1 MKAWPGFGAPGIG
14 AKLTLAFA
22 ALAGMTFVVVA
33 LAWGAGQRVTDDIE
47 LSEVV
52 RRPASLA
59 CARAQADL
67 LRMQL
72 HVRGYLVLSDPAD
85 IEQYRAA
92 RKSFEAEM
100 AALQSM
106 SNQWPEAEDARAV
119 RALVDG
125 YRAWAELPQQLFEL
139 HDSPLKNRPALRLAR
154 VEVQARLVR
163 ILDAVDGIVERQKLR
178 EGDVRSRELLAD
190 LLNFQ
195 TSFDAMATNLMAY
208 GASGEVNFKLTY
220 GPQLATNAAAWKALS
235 ARRGQLDARQR
246 ELLEVIAR
254 NRAEVTD
261 LALRIVSVVSGE
273 RAYEDLYLYRTQ
285 VAPQADVLLGRL
297 ADLTDRQQAQLG
309 SSLAH
314 ARTGLSSVKVG
325 AAVAGVVAV
334 VIAVA
339 MAYVFRRRVVLPL
352 HRLTRVAERVTAGD
366 LEARAEVESSDEL
379 GVLAHGINTMTA
391 RLSETIRHL
400 ESIFAEA
407 QDAKA
412 AAEVANRAKSRF
424 LASMSHEL
432 RTPLNAV
439 LGYAQILL
447 SEPGLSEF
455 QVNRLDKIRTGGEHL
470 LAMINDVL
478 DLSRIEAGK
487 LDLQPLPMRLSG
499 LLGAL
504 CGAIRAAAERKGLS
518 FASDVDPDLPAA
530 VQVDGKRLE
539 QVLLNLL
546 DNAVKFTDHGQV
558 SLRLRRLE
566 STDAARA
573 CIRFEVA
580 DSGVGMAPAQLAA
593 LFRPFEQGDDSRRLH
608 GGTGLG
614 LAISQR
620 IVAMMGGNIEVE
632 SRPGAGSLF
641 RFQIDVALADADAA
655 VVPRRGGADP
665 AAVWRRIL
673 LVEAAPPRDA
683 DLAERLQACGFE
695 LAFVDGAA
703 SAVAKARQHVPDL
716 ILVDAR
722 MPPAQAF
729 AAIRR
734 LREDALL
741 RGIALIALSPTA
753 AAHELADSGAD
764 AVLPLPLDVAVFAA
778 TIGELRQRR
787 SAGAGP
793 SAPAEPAPDASPAWV
808 VPGTEELE
816 LLHELARIGN
826 MRSIGER
833 ADHLAGVNPDYQPF
847 ARRLRDLAQRFQ
859 SRAILEWISELRSAG
874 AGDVTPP
881 VRGPTLGL

>member
-1 MKAWPGFGAPGIG
+1 MKGWPGFRAPGIG
-14 AKLTLAFA
+14 ARLTLAFG
-22 ALAGMTFVVVA
+22 ALAGVTFLVVA
-33 LAWGAGQRVTDDIE
+33 LASIAGQRVTDDID
-47 LSEVV
+47 LSELV

-59 CARAQADL
+59 SEQAQADL

-92 RKSFEAEM
+92 RKSFEAEL
-100 AALQSM
+100 AALQAM

-119 RALVDG
+119 RALVDA

-163 ILDAVDGIVERQKLR
+163 VLDAVDGIVEEQKR
-178 EGDVRSRELLAD
+178 RGGNAGRELLAD

-195 TSFDAMATNLMAY
+195 TSFDAMATNLMAF

-235 ARRGQLDARQR
+235 ARRARLDARQR
-246 ELLEVIAR
+246 ELLDVIAR
-254 NRAEVTD
+254 SRAEVAD
-261 LALRIVSVVSGE
+261 LALQIVSVVNGE
-273 RAYEDLYLYRTQ
+273 HAYEDLFLYRTR
-285 VAPQADVLLGRL
+285 VAPQADVLLRRL
-297 ADLTDRQQAQLG
+297 AELAARQQAQLG

-314 ARTGLSSVKVG
+314 ARLSLSSVRVV
-325 AAVAGVVAV
+325 AAVAGVLAMA
-334 VIAVA
+334 IAAA
-339 MAYVFRRRVVLPL
+339 MAYVFRRSIVRPL

-366 LEARAEVESSDEL
+366 LQARAEVEASDEV
-379 GVLAHGINTMTA
+379 GVLARAINTMTE

-439 LGYAQILL
+439 LGYAQILQA
-447 SEPGLSEF
+447 EPGLSEF
-455 QVNRLDKIRTGGEHL
+455 QLSRLDKIRSGGEHL

-487 LDLQPLPMRLSG
+487 MDLQPLPMSLPA
-499 LLGAL
+499 LLRAVSSV
-504 CGAIRAAAERKGLS
+504 IRAAAERKGLS
-518 FASDVDPDLPAA
+518 FSCDVAPDLPAA
-530 VQVDGKRLE
+530 VQVDAKRLE

-546 DNAVKFTDHGQV
+546 DNAVKFTERGQV
-558 SLRLRRLE
+558 GLRVRRLE
-566 STDAARA
+566 STDAARSRV
-573 CIRFEVA
+573 RFEIE
-580 DSGVGMAPAQLAA
+580 DSGIGIEAAQLPT
-593 LFRPFEQGDDSRRLH
+593 LFRPFEQAGDARRQH

-632 SRPGAGSLF
+632 SRPGAGSRF
-641 RFQIDVALADADAA
+641 RFEIDVALAGSGTAADA
-655 VVPRRGGADP
+655 PRSGDDP

-673 LVEAAPPRDA
+673 VVGAAPGRDA
-683 DLAERLQACGFE
+683 DLAQRLVACGFE
-695 LAFVDGAA
+695 LSHADGAA
-703 SAVAKARQHVPDL
+703 SAVAQARQQEPDL
-716 ILVDAR
+716 ILVDIG
-722 MPPAQAF
+722 MPQAQGR

-734 LREDALL
+734 LREDAQL
-741 RGIALIALSPTA
+741 RDIPLIALTPTA
-753 AAHELADSGAD
+753 APRELADSGAD
-764 AVLPLPLDVAVFAA
+764 ALLREPLDVAALAA
-778 TIGELRQRR
+778 VIGQLRQKR
-787 SAGAGP
+787 SQGADA
-793 SAPAEPAPDASPAWV
+793 APAGGAAGDAPPGLV
-808 VPGTEELE
+808 VPGSQELE
-816 LLHELARIGN
+816 LLYELARIGN

-833 ADHLAGVNPDYQPF
+833 ADHLAGLDPRYQPF
-847 ARRLRDLAQRFQ
+847 ARRLRELAQRFQ
-859 SRAILEWISELRSAG
+859 SRAILEWISELRRAG
-874 AGDVTPP
+874 IDDATPA
-881 VRGPTLGL
+881 VRDPTVGL